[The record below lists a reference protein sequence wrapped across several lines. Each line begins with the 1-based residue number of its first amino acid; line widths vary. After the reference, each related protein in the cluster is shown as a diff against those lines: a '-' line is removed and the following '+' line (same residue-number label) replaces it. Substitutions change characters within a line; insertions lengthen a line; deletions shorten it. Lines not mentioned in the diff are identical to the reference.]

1 MSNESGRAASIEAAS
16 IKAASI
22 TSLRQPLS
30 VPSVAPPSLRERVGD
45 WIFPPKGPEAGPVVL
60 GQRRVYILP
69 TGGGLMYAATVLLM
83 LIGSINYNLSL
94 GYILVFLLAGNG
106 MVSMLHTWRN
116 LARISLHPGKTSPV
130 FAGELAGF
138 RIRVENAG
146 SVPRMSLAVQLSGQ
160 QPEYFDVAAHGVLE
174 VEAKL
179 PAAMRGLLYP
189 GRFRIFTTYPLGLF
203 YAWAIVDLDMH
214 CLVYPKPE
222 AGNVTL
228 PPAQA
233 AGGEGAAAG
242 SGEDDFAGL
251 RTFQPSDSPRRIAWK
266 AFARNEIFL
275 SKQFSGSAAAELWLD
290 FADIPNALGTEAKL
304 SRLSRWLIESEA
316 AGLRYGLRLPGVT
329 RDPDSGALH
338 RDRCLQ
344 DLALFKQ

>member
-1 MSNESGRAASIEAAS
+1 MSKKAGRAASIERARLPLHSPTVAS
-16 IKAASI
+16 
-22 TSLRQPLS
+22 
-30 VPSVAPPSLRERVGD
+30 PSLRERAGD
-45 WIFPPKGPEAGPVVL
+45 WIFPPKGPEIGPVVL

-69 TGGGLMYAATVLLM
+69 TGGGLMYAATVLMM

-116 LARISLHPGKTSPV
+116 LARISLQPGKTSPV
-130 FAGELAGF
+130 FAGESAGF
-138 RIRVENAG
+138 RIHIENAG
-146 SVPRMSLAVQLSGQ
+146 AVQRLSLAVQLAGQ
-160 QPEYFDVAAHGVLE
+160 EPEYFDVAAVSAMD
-174 VEAKL
+174 VRAKL

-203 YAWAIVDLDMH
+203 YAWALVHLDMH

-222 AGNVTL
+222 AGNVPL

-233 AGGEGAAAG
+233 ASGDG
-242 SGEDDFAGL
+242 SATGLGEDDFSGL

-290 FADIPNALGTEAKL
+290 FADIPKSLDLEAKL
-304 SRLSRWLIESEA
+304 SRLARWLIESEA
-316 AGLRYGLRLPGVT
+316 AGLRYGLRLPGVKHE
-329 RDPDSGALH
+329 PGSGALH
-338 RDRCLQ
+338 RDRCLEA
-344 DLALFKQ
+344 LALFKQ